1 MFNQKDFSESKFQKG
16 NVEKFLHGQL
26 RLVNV
31 FSKEQ
36 LVWARAPRKSVLW
49 EWTPSGGQCARSA
62 AHGFALAIKYFPTP
76 NWSGVP
82 LKANVVKVLA
92 KKSFKVNTCW
102 SFHSLMTRFVLLKS
116 SLVRITIWK
125 MTKYLNR
132 CCPCVMCPD
141 NPDHHYQPCNGRREI
156 ITKMKTIGQNS
167 KKKIK
172 IKLKLG
178 AKATTSII
186 QRMKSMVWVIG
197 KHKENRKLKIKIMF
211 MEMKI

>member
-1 MFNQKDFSESKFQKG
+1 M
-16 NVEKFLHGQL
+16 EKFLHGQL

-36 LVWARAPRKSVLW
+36 LVWARAPRKKAVSESELQVVDNVQDQRHVDLHL
-49 EWTPSGGQCARSA
+49 RSNI
-62 AHGFALAIKYFPTP
+62 FQQQM
-76 NWSGVP
+76 WSGVP

-125 MTKYLNR
+125 MTKYLNS

-141 NPDHHYQPCNGRREI
+141 NPDHHFQPCNGRGEL
-156 ITKMKTIGQNS
+156 ITKMKTSGQNS
-167 KKKIK
+167 KKRFRSSWSW
-172 IKLKLG
+172 G
-178 AKATTSII
+178 
-186 QRMKSMVWVIG
+186 QRQQQV
-197 KHKENRKLKIKIMF
+197 
-211 MEMKI
+211 

>member
-1 MFNQKDFSESKFQKG
+1 M
-16 NVEKFLHGQL
+16 EKFLHGQL

-49 EWTPSGGQCARSA
+49 EWIPSGGQCVLDQRHMDLHLRSNI
-62 AHGFALAIKYFPTP
+62 FQQQM
-76 NWSGVP
+76 WSGVP

>member
-1 MFNQKDFSESKFQKG
+1 M
-16 NVEKFLHGQL
+16 EKFLHGQL

-49 EWTPSGGQCARSA
+49 EWIPSGGQCVQDQQLHMDLHLRSNI
-62 AHGFALAIKYFPTP
+62 FQQQI
-76 NWSGVP
+76 WSGVP

-125 MTKYLNR
+125 MTKYLNS

-141 NPDHHYQPCNGRREI
+141 NPYHHYQPCNGRREI

-178 AKATTSII
+178 AKATTSIW